1 MKARVSVVAI
11 LLFLPIILAAQGL
24 DTAKIDDAWVAPVK
38 KPAMSIDWVFRAPIS
53 TSPRWRRD

>member
-24 DTAKIDDAWVAPVK
+24 DTAKIDDALGRSGQ
-38 KPAMSIDWVFRAPIS
+38 KPAMSIDWVFRARSPRL
-53 TSPRWRRD
+53 PRWRRD